1 MTLFPNYHRAPV
13 TFTQA
18 QNATWFDDQ
27 GQAYSDLTSGIGVY
41 NIGATH
47 PKVVAALTQQA
58 EKIWHI
64 PNLYQN
70 PLQEAVAQQLGGND
84 YTTYFANSG
93 AEANEAAIKLARLV
107 TGKSTIISF
116 TNSFHGRTYA
126 AMSATG
132 QDSIHAGLPMLTGF
146 TYAKFNDITSVKA
159 LITDDTAAIM
169 LELVQG
175 EGGVFPADPA
185 FVAELVNLAKT
196 NGILLL
202 VDEVQTGM
210 GRTGTR
216 FAFEQYGFT
225 PDIFTTAKGLANGI
239 PVGAMLA
246 KNDYAEALAYGTH
259 GSTFGGNPLV
269 MSAAQATLTVLDEVL
284 PTLPE
289 KIALFWDKLAEFK
302 TLAVVDDVRGLGM
315 MAGIA
320 LTVPVEQVVADLLA
334 AHIIVL
340 SAGHNT
346 LRLLPPLTIPTAQL
360 LETLDNIK
368 IKLDKI

>member
-1 MTLFPNYHRAPV
+1 MRGAVKFQSPKEQEVTITLPHAGVISGMGIKRGITLIVGGGYH
-13 TFTQA
+13 
-18 QNATWFDDQ
+18 
-27 GQAYSDLTSGIGVY
+27 
-41 NIGATH
+41 
-47 PKVVAALTQQA
+47 
-58 EKIWHI
+58 
-64 PNLYQN
+64 
-70 PLQEAVAQQLGGND
+70 
-84 YTTYFANSG
+84 
-93 AEANEAAIKLARLV
+93 
-107 TGKSTIISF
+107 GKST
-116 TNSFHGRTYA
+116 
-126 AMSATG
+126 
-132 QDSIHAGLPMLTGF
+132 LL
-146 TYAKFNDITSVKA
+146 KA
-159 LITDDTAAIM
+159 LETGVYPHVAGDGREYVITDDTAAIM

-175 EGGVFPADPA
+175 EGGVFPADPD

-246 KNDYAEALAYGTH
+246 KNEFAPALAYGTH

-269 MSAAQATLTVLDEVL
+269 MSAAQATLTILDEVL

-289 KIALFWDKLAEFK
+289 KVALFWDKLAEFK
-302 TLAVVDDVRGLGM
+302 NLSVVDDVRGLGM
-315 MAGIA
+315 MAGMS
-320 LTVPVEQVVADLLA
+320 LTVPVDQVVADLLQE
-334 AHIIVL
+334 HIIVL

-360 LETLDNIK
+360 LETLDKIK
-368 IKLDKI
+368 IQLDKI

>member
-1 MTLFPNYHRAPV
+1 M

-70 PLQEAVAQQLGGND
+70 PLQETVAQQLGGPD
-84 YTTYFANSG
+84 YTAYFANSG

-146 TYAKFNDITSVKA
+146 TYAKFNDIASVKA

-175 EGGVFPADPA
+175 EGGVFPANPA
-185 FVAELVNLAKT
+185 FVAELVALA
-196 NGILLL
+196 
-202 VDEVQTGM
+202 QTGM

-239 PVGAMLA
+239 PIGAMLA
-246 KNDYAEALAYGTH
+246 KNEFAPALAYGTH
-259 GSTFGGNPLV
+259 GSTFGGNPLA
-269 MSAAQATLTVLDEVL
+269 MSAAQATLTVLDDVL

-368 IKLDKI
+368 IQLDKI

>member
-1 MTLFPNYHRAPV
+1 
-13 TFTQA
+13 
-18 QNATWFDDQ
+18 
-27 GQAYSDLTSGIGVY
+27 
-41 NIGATH
+41 
-47 PKVVAALTQQA
+47 
-58 EKIWHI
+58 
-64 PNLYQN
+64 
-70 PLQEAVAQQLGGND
+70 
-84 YTTYFANSG
+84 
-93 AEANEAAIKLARLV
+93 
-107 TGKSTIISF
+107 
-116 TNSFHGRTYA
+116 
-126 AMSATG
+126 MSATG

-146 TYAKFNDITSVKA
+146 TYAKFNDIASVKA

-185 FVAELVNLAKT
+185 FVAELVALAQT

-225 PDIFTTAKGLANGI
+225 PDIFTTAKGLANG
-239 PVGAMLA
+239 
-246 KNDYAEALAYGTH
+246 
-259 GSTFGGNPLV
+259 NPLA
-269 MSAAQATLTVLDEVL
+269 MSAAQATLTVLDDVL

-368 IKLDKI
+368 IQLDKI